1 MGHET
6 SGDERQIFTATGK
19 KCGALIILRLLI
31 SQAGRKEKDKKMSVP
46 GDHEVAG
53 GGR

>member
-1 MGHET
+1 MKHLTTNDRFSLKLEK
-6 SGDERQIFTATGK
+6 S
-19 KCGALIILRLLI
+19 GALIFLRLLI